1 MDDAQ
6 VEVGCLCTGIEHSSL
21 KCSIS
26 RGQEGTSV
34 VDEFIV

>member
-6 VEVGCLCTGIEHSSL
+6 VEVGWLSTGIDHGSL

-34 VDEFIV
+34 IDEFIV

>member
-1 MDDAQ
+1 MDDTQ
-6 VEVGCLCTGIEHSSL
+6 VEVGLCTGIEHSSL